1 MSDLLDSVPALPVV
15 VHIIRNNTTSD
26 MSPVAL
32 HERERVGLELE
43 KVVPFE
49 YWEDLKYSID
59 QRNKGGSW
67 RKIYNY
73 TDERRFYTGRSTRE
87 IQEDVMAKLDE
98 IQTVA
103 FEALQRDDTT
113 ILSLHLYPFDH
124 FEIPQHILENAQ
136 KLNVSEL
143 LVELKTLI
151 N

>member
-1 MSDLLDSVPALPVV
+1 MSDTVPVLRVV
-15 VHIIRNNTTSD
+15 VHILYENAALD
-26 MSPVAL
+26 MSPITL

-49 YWEDLKYSID
+49 YWNDLKYSLD
-59 QRNKGGSW
+59 QRDKGGSW
-67 RKIYNY
+67 IKIYNY
-73 TDERRFYTGRSTRE
+73 TNERRFYTGRSTRE
-87 IQEDVMAKLDE
+87 IQVDVLAKLDA
-98 IQTVA
+98 IQTEA

-113 ILSLHLYPFDH
+113 ILSLYLYPFDH